1 MVRSPAGAKAALAG
15 PPPDSPDPEVDAE
28 AEEAWRAEIFRRL
41 QEIDGGA
48 VKLISWHYARRRLR
62 ARLQR

>member
-1 MVRSPAGAKAALAG
+1 
-15 PPPDSPDPEVDAE
+15 VDAE